1 MNFNEIILNYQAL
14 DSLNNIV
21 NLQAT
26 FTLPL
31 AGLFLFVKVALGL
44 WVMISVAK
52 LWK

>member
-1 MNFNEIILNYQAL
+1 MPFNEIILNYQVL

-26 FTLPL
+26 FILPL
-31 AGLFLFVKVALGL
+31 AGLFLFVKVVLGL
-44 WVMISVAK
+44 WIMISVAK